1 MYKKTGSYKEVVK
14 MTKKIETQIW
24 NALKTIT
31 DIKEAWNIIDRFNL
45 SNTETNKILNSWKI
59 KQQILR
65 RA

>member
-1 MYKKTGSYKEVVK
+1 

-31 DIKEAWNIIDRFNL
+31 DINEAWNIIDRFNL
-45 SNTETNKILNSWKI
+45 SNTETNRILNSWKM